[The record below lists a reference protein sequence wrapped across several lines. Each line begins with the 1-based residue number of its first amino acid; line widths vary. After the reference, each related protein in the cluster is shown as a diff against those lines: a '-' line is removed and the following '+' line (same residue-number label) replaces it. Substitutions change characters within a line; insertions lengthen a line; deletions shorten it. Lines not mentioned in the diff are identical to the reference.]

1 MKKEIWTERLEILD
15 ISSNSVYFK
24 NSTKEQEN
32 IPTKH
37 NGGETASTRMM
48 KLRLHTEQLS
58 ARKKDGKLK

>member
-15 ISSNSVYFK
+15 ISSNPVYFK
-24 NSTKEQEN
+24 DSRKEQEN

-48 KLRLHTEQLS
+48 KLWLHTEQLS